1 MAEMSAVCLI
11 VNRYLTTHT
20 NIYLTTLL
28 ALLFI
33 ILTMVLLSSQHAV
46 GPPGQMS
53 PVKTVSTP
61 SPAHWNIPPSHRYSG
76 TAYANSPRGQSSS
89 GHGAGG
95 QPRHRNLM
103 TQL

>member
-1 MAEMSAVCLI
+1 VAEMSAVCLI

-33 ILTMVLLSSQHAV
+33 ILTVVLLSSQHAV
-46 GPPGQMS
+46 GPPGQM
-53 PVKTVSTP
+53 STP